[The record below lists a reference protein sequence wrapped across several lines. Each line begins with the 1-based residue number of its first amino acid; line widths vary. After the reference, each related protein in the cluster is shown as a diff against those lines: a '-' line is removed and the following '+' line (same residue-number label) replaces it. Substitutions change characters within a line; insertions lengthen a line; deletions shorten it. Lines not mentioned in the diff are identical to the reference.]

1 MYSVNL
7 VNIFTEYVN
16 IYLWDAK
23 GEFIVHILH
32 ESSNAELD

>member
-1 MYSVNL
+1 MGDRGDGAQWMYS

-23 GEFIVHILH
+23 GEFIVHIF
-32 ESSNAELD
+32 A